1 MGDCRYSAFRSLR
14 SAFKLKRMTNNRSCR
29 PAVLLVGHGT
39 RSERGQ
45 NQFLALAEQFR
56 QGFPWPVEP
65 AFLELAEPT
74 IEQGVERL
82 VANRIDRL
90 VVAPLLLFSA
100 GHAKVDIPTAVA
112 RALLR
117 CGAENTPCVQSDP
130 LGCHPLIVELAHQ
143 RLGES
148 LANRPAVPPEHT
160 LLLAVGRG
168 SNDDVATAEMRRFSA
183 LLATRAGIPIW
194 QVAFLAMARPQIAE
208 AIAQVDLNAT
218 SRVIVQPHLLFHGD
232 LVEQLRGQVAQTA
245 AERPGQE
252 WIVTGLLAD
261 ATLGGGESSELL
273 TAAMEDL
280 IEQTLKPW

>member
-1 MGDCRYSAFRSLR
+1 
-14 SAFKLKRMTNNRSCR
+14 
-29 PAVLLVGHGT
+29 
-39 RSERGQ
+39 
-45 NQFLALAEQFR
+45 
-56 QGFPWPVEP
+56 
-65 AFLELAEPT
+65 
-74 IEQGVERL
+74 
-82 VANRIDRL
+82 
-90 VVAPLLLFSA
+90 
-100 GHAKVDIPTAVA
+100 
-112 RALLR
+112 
-117 CGAENTPCVQSDP
+117 
-130 LGCHPLIVELAHQ
+130 
-143 RLGES
+143 
-148 LANRPAVPPEHT
+148 
-160 LLLAVGRG
+160 
-168 SNDDVATAEMRRFSA
+168 MRRFSA